1 MRRFGIVM
9 MKGCVYCPRCDKS
22 IPKDE
27 FEERSAQLIALSG
40 SDSLKRGICPVCG
53 TRMIDT
59 DKIQKK

>member
-1 MRRFGIVM
+1 M

-22 IPKDE
+22 IPKDQL
-27 FEERSAQLIALSG
+27 EERSAQLIALSG

-59 DKIQKK
+59 DKVHKK